1 MGVIRMR
8 RANIVGFDIVVPDNV
23 ADWDAVAGPGS
34 NWERARLQSMLGT
47 LQPGDVVYDIGA
59 EMGWMSVIL
68 GLRVGGEN
76 MVLVEP
82 SQEFWPNIRM
92 GWEENGLFVPLACAQ
107 AFAGA
112 GETGSIWARSWPQH
126 AWGPECGA
134 MAYRHPN
141 HHSESIQT
149 VSIDQLSGYTGQP
162 PKGITIDVEGAELGV
177 LQGAE
182 RTLRNDRPN
191 VWVSVHDDL
200 MRKDFGTNPA
210 QLIEFMRDLDYRMID
225 LGYDHEHHMYFRPVE
240 WA

>member
-1 MGVIRMR
+1 MR

-34 NWERARLQSMLGT
+34 NWERARLTSMLTT

-59 EMGWMSVIL
+59 EHGWMSVIL
-68 GLRVGGEN
+68 GLRVGGGN

-82 SQEFWPNIRM
+82 SQEFWPNIYR
-92 GWEENGLFVPLACAQ
+92 GWELNVLQMPLACAQ
-107 AFAGA
+107 AFAGTE
-112 GETGSIWARSWPQH
+112 ETGDVYVRSWPPDIK
-126 AWGPECGA
+126 GPECGA

-141 HHSESIQT
+141 HHADSIKT
-149 VSIDQLSGYTGQP
+149 VSIDQLSLACGKP

-182 RTLRNDRPN
+182 RVLTDDRPH

-200 MRKDFGTNPA
+200 MRRDFGTKPSE
-210 QLIEFMRDLDYRMID
+210 LIDYMRGLGYRMID
-225 LGYDHEHHMYFRPVE
+225 LGYDHEHHCYFRPAE
-240 WA
+240 WR